1 MRILRRY
8 LFRNIMANAA
18 IVLAVL
24 LSLGMFIEFVD
35 ELGNIGKGNYGTLQA
50 LIFAALELPHY
61 AFRMLPMAALLG
73 AMLGLG
79 NLATHSE
86 LIAIRAGGVSPVSLA
101 GAVGATGTVLGLLA
115 LALGGWLAPPLD
127 NYARQFRAEAKYGP
141 QSMVAGKAVWIRDGN
156 TFLQVTRMNQ
166 GNGFGGLYLFRL
178 DPGDSLEAIGHADSA
193 QVSPDNS
200 WVLDNYTETTFGD
213 ERVSVR
219 SETQATEPNSLP
231 PDMVGLTVVREE
243 SLDAVSLFRYIRFR
257 QQSGLNAETY
267 IVAFWQRISA
277 SVATIAMCVL
287 ALPFAFGSLRSSG
300 TGARVAVG
308 VIIGLAY
315 FLAANGI
322 IDGGAL
328 YGINPILTA
337 WLPTIA
343 LSVCVVVA
351 RSRAR

>member
-115 LALGGWLAPPLD
+115 LALGG
-127 NYARQFRAEAKYGP
+127 
-141 QSMVAGKAVWIRDGN
+141 
-156 TFLQVTRMNQ
+156 
-166 GNGFGGLYLFRL
+166 
-178 DPGDSLEAIGHADSA
+178 
-193 QVSPDNS
+193 
-200 WVLDNYTETTFGD
+200 
-213 ERVSVR
+213 
-219 SETQATEPNSLP
+219 
-231 PDMVGLTVVREE
+231 
-243 SLDAVSLFRYIRFR
+243 
-257 QQSGLNAETY
+257 
-267 IVAFWQRISA
+267 
-277 SVATIAMCVL
+277 
-287 ALPFAFGSLRSSG
+287 
-300 TGARVAVG
+300 
-308 VIIGLAY
+308 
-315 FLAANGI
+315 
-322 IDGGAL
+322 
-328 YGINPILTA
+328 
-337 WLPTIA
+337 
-343 LSVCVVVA
+343 
-351 RSRAR
+351 